1 VSDASA
7 PSIRHAACVSYPTMR
22 RFWLILFVFAAALS
36 RVAADDFAKPRE
48 CLLLKAVRD
57 TLGIDA
63 IRREFVYAKIPGED
77 LQLDIYYPRAAPPPG
92 GYPLIIW
99 IHGGGWILGS
109 KRQDVFVRHF
119 PRYGYAIASLE
130 YRLAAGAPFPAQI
143 RDVRMATDWL
153 LKNARQLEFDA
164 TKFVVAG
171 QSAGGHLALLVALT
185 QGESRPG
192 WGPAPPRG
200 SIKAV
205 AALYPPTDLLRL
217 VPPSARDNPLHPVA
231 FLLGDRVERRIA
243 LAREASPVN
252 HVSADDPPTLLFH
265 GSEDPIVPI
274 DQSHLMNSRLK
285 ANGVPVRML
294 AIEKGHA
301 FTLYP
306 DRVPDIL
313 NFLNGVPGLPQTSV
327 PPHKKSPPAV
337 VDSTL

>member
-1 VSDASA
+1 MRIAILLLS
-7 PSIRHAACVSYPTMR
+7 SIA
-22 RFWLILFVFAAALS
+22 FAANAP
-36 RVAADDFAKPRE
+36 AAPAKPRE
-48 CLLLKAVRD
+48 NLLVKTVRD

-63 IRREFVYAKIPGED
+63 VRREFIYAKIPGED

-143 RDVRMATDWL
+143 RDVRTATGWL
-153 LKNARQLEFDA
+153 LKNANQLELDA
-164 TKFVVAG
+164 TKFAVAG
-171 QSAGGHLALLVALT
+171 QSAGGHLALLLALT
-185 QGESRPG
+185 QGESHSG

-200 SIKAV
+200 SLKAV
-205 AALYPPTDLLRL
+205 CALYPPTDLLRL

-231 FLLGDRVERRIA
+231 LLLGDRVDHRAA
-243 LAREASPVN
+243 LARDASPVRYT
-252 HVSADDPPTLLFH
+252 DGGDPPTLLFH

-274 DQSHLMNSRLK
+274 EQSYLLNSRLK

-294 AIEKGHA
+294 VIKKGHA

-306 DRVPDIL
+306 DRVGDIL
-313 NFLNGVPGLPQTSV
+313 GFLNTVPALPKV
-327 PPHKKSPPAV
+327 PVPAGH
-337 VDSTL
+337 